1 VNFCSLNQ
9 LILVIFAFA
18 NFSKRFPKPAECLQ
32 TSRNAFPSLLNA
44 CKLPETLS
52 QACKMPENFLNRFCK
67 LEKRL
72 QILKNAFTGM
82 QNVREFTATIS
93 RACPDFEFFRDR

>member
-1 VNFCSLNQ
+1 LFVKS
-9 LILVIFAFA
+9 AD
-18 NFSKRFPKPAECLQ
+18 FSYLCL
-32 TSRNAFPSLLNA
+32 R
-44 CKLPETLS
+44 KLPETLS

>member
-1 VNFCSLNQ
+1 L
-9 LILVIFAFA
+9 
-18 NFSKRFPKPAECLQ
+18 PLQ
-32 TSRNAFPSLLNA
+32 TSQNASPSLLNA

-82 QNVREFTATIS
+82 QNVHEFTATIS

>member
-1 VNFCSLNQ
+1 
-9 LILVIFAFA
+9 
-18 NFSKRFPKPAECLQ
+18 
-32 TSRNAFPSLLNA
+32 
-44 CKLPETLS
+44 
-52 QACKMPENFLNRFCK
+52 MPENFLNRFCK

-93 RACPDFEFFRDR
+93 RACPDFEFFRPGVLGVGEEGLGLVLLGDDALVHKQHPAAPFESSRA